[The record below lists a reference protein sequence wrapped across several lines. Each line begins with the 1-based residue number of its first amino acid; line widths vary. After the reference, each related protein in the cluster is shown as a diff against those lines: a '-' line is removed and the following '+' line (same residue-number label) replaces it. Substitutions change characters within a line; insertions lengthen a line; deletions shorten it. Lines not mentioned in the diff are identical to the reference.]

1 MNICIISASMRSKS
15 QSRKV
20 ADYLQRRVVT
30 LNHEANVLDLNELQ
44 LPLYNDEGFDNHEPQ
59 SLQELKRRLVAADGY
74 VFVSPEWDGMMSYGL
89 INMFLYIKNEMAH
102 KPVMLTGVSSGR
114 GGTYPIAQM
123 KQLGQKNKHFV
134 ITPENL
140 IVSQVKDVMNDDT
153 SNQESNDYVVK
164 QRADYALKILLLY
177 AEKLVSIRE
186 SDIIDFDRFA
196 SGV

>member
-1 MNICIISASMRSKS
+1 MRSKS

-20 ADYLQRRVVT
+20 ADYLQRRIT
-30 LNHEANVLDLNELQ
+30 SLNHEANVLDLNELQ
-44 LPLYNDEGFDNHEPQ
+44 LPLYNDEGFDGDEPQ
-59 SLQELKRRLVAADGY
+59 SFHELKHGLAAADGY

-89 INMFLYIKNEMAH
+89 INMFLYVKNEMAH

-123 KQLGQKNKHFV
+123 KQLGQKNKHF
-134 ITPENL
+134 IISPENL

-153 SNQESNDYVVK
+153 FNQESNDYAVK

-177 AEKLVSIRE
+177 AEQLVSIRE